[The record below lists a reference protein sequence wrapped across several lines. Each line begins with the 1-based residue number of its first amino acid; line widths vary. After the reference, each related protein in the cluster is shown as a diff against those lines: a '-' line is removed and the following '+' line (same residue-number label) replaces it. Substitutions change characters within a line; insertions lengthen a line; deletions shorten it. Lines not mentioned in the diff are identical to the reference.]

1 MGGAENAVHLV
12 TAAGVEDWPRLPKE
26 EVARR
31 LAQRIAE
38 KLS

>member
-1 MGGAENAVHLV
+1 MGGAENAVTIV
-12 TAAGVEDWPRLPKE
+12 STQGAEPWPRLGKE

-38 KLS
+38 ALR